1 MVTAQRGVARAPAQ
15 LLLDDPGLAQ
25 HLEVMAGGRL
35 RHRQVEA
42 SARAALVLC
51 GERAHDP
58 HAHRVAERG
67 EHFLERSLGGGR
79 RCHGSTKDRRLF
91 DRSRTDSV
99 PCRCRR
105 TRERRRRVARR
116 IFIAGATG
124 EIGRHLTP
132 ALVAAGDDVYGL
144 ARTDE
149 RAELVRSLGATP
161 VRGDALDRAEMIAAL
176 AEAQPEI
183 VVHQLTAIPRSGV
196 NPRKFTESFGPTNR
210 LRREATR
217 HLVDAAVEVG
227 ARRVVAQSIAFAYAP
242 EGPDVLD
249 ESAPLD
255 TGAEGGWGEIVRAV
269 AALEEA
275 VLGASG
281 LEGVV
286 LRYGQFY
293 GPGTAFAPDGS
304 FGSLVVKRR
313 LPIIGDGGGRQP
325 LIHIED
331 AAAATVATIG
341 GDATG
346 VYNVTG
352 DESPPARDW
361 IPALADALAART
373 RRRVPVWLARLAAG
387 PDAVRTMTAQRGASN
402 AKFRRDFAW
411 QPSFPDYRAGFEALA
426 R

>member
-1 MVTAQRGVARAPAQ
+1 MRPASSRPARRQWAGPWPPWRSSRGVRP
-15 LLLDDPGLAQ
+15 
-25 HLEVMAGGRL
+25 
-35 RHRQVEA
+35 
-42 SARAALVLC
+42 
-51 GERAHDP
+51 
-58 HAHRVAERG
+58 
-67 EHFLERSLGGGR
+67 
-79 RCHGSTKDRRLF
+79 
-91 DRSRTDSV
+91 V
-99 PCRCRR
+99 PCRCK
-105 TRERRRRVARR
+105 RRRDGGLWGMARR
-116 IFIAGATG
+116 VLIAGATG
-124 EIGRHLTP
+124 EIGRRLTP
-132 ALVAAGDDVYGL
+132 ALVAAGDQVFGL

-149 RAELVRSLGATP
+149 RAALVESLGATP
-161 VRGDALDRAEMIAAL
+161 VRGDALDRASMIAAV
-176 AEAQPEI
+176 AEARPEI

-242 EGPDVLD
+242 AGPDVLD

-255 TGAEGGWGEIVRAV
+255 TGAGGGWGEIVRAV

-293 GPGTAFAPDGS
+293 GPGTGFAPDGS

-331 AAAATVATIG
+331 AAA
-341 GDATG
+341 
-346 VYNVTG
+346 
-352 DESPPARDW
+352 
-361 IPALADALAART
+361 
-373 RRRVPVWLARLAAG
+373 
-387 PDAVRTMTAQRGASN
+387 
-402 AKFRRDFAW
+402 
-411 QPSFPDYRAGFEALA
+411 
-426 R
+426 